1 MKLIYGKKDSLYCE
15 KHLLSAG
22 KTVMQMRELTKKQ
35 MILRGKRGIPLR
47 CPYLYTIKRNKSVS
61 DFSCLQTYY
70 TRAGEN
76 MKEYEVI
83 WEIFNKC
90 HRNQMRDVF
99 VDEVEIEDPEEYI
112 KNKFKGKEVT
122 YEKTV
127 LEDGTIIFDIQT
139 SQIKQRCSFTEI

>member
-90 HRNQMRDVF
+90 PRNQMRDVF
-99 VDEVEIEDPEEYI
+99 IDEIETDDTDEFI
-112 KNKFKGKEVT
+112 RRKFQDKNAT
-122 YEKTV
+122 WEKSE
-127 LEDGTIIFDIQT
+127 LEDGTIIYDINA
-139 SQIKQRCSFTEI
+139 SGILQRYSFTEI

>member
-1 MKLIYGKKDSLYCE
+1 
-15 KHLLSAG
+15 
-22 KTVMQMRELTKKQ
+22 
-35 MILRGKRGIPLR
+35 
-47 CPYLYTIKRNKSVS
+47 
-61 DFSCLQTYY
+61 
-70 TRAGEN
+70 

-90 HRNQMRDVF
+90 PRNQMRDVF

-139 SQIKQRCSFTEI
+139 SRHPRSNRDVPLRKYKLQVTKRILSYCSQ

>member
-90 HRNQMRDVF
+90 PRNQMRDVF
-99 VDEVEIEDPEEYI
+99 VDEVETRRPGRIY
-112 KNKFKGKEVT
+112 KE
-122 YEKTV
+122 
-127 LEDGTIIFDIQT
+127 
-139 SQIKQRCSFTEI
+139 